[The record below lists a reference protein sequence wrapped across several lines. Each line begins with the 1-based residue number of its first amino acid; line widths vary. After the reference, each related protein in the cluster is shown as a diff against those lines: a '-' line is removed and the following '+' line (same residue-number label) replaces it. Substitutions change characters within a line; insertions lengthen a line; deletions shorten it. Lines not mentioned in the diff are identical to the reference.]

1 MSVDT
6 IQGQW
11 PVLKVGGEIDL
22 SNIDDL
28 RTAIDNA
35 ISRSPT
41 GFIVDLSDIS
51 YIDSAG
57 VAVIIGAYRRV
68 SKAGGILAVVK
79 PTHEGVRRV
88 LDLIGL
94 HMLPNIIVAED
105 LQTAEEA
112 LANRAPKSSI

>member
-6 IQGQW
+6 VQGQW
-11 PVLKVGGEIDL
+11 PTLKVGGEIDL

-35 ISRSPT
+35 ISRSPM
-41 GFIVDLSDIS
+41 GFIVDLTGVA

-57 VAVIIGAYRRV
+57 VAVIIGAYRRI
-68 SKAGGILAVVK
+68 SKAGGALAIVK
-79 PTHEGVRRV
+79 PVHEGVRRV

-94 HMLPNIIVAED
+94 HMLPSIVVTED
-105 LQTAEEA
+105 LPSAEEA
-112 LANRAPKSSI
+112 LSNRMPKSSV

>member
-11 PVLKVGGEIDL
+11 PTLKVGGEIDL

-35 ISRSPT
+35 LSRSPM
-41 GFIVDLSDIS
+41 GFIVDLTGIS

-79 PTHEGVRRV
+79 PLHEGVRRV

-94 HMLPNIIVAED
+94 HMLPNIVVTDDRSE
-105 LQTAEEA
+105 AEEA
-112 LANRAPKSSI
+112 LTTRAPKSSI

>member
-11 PVLKVGGEIDL
+11 PTLKVTGEIDL
-22 SNIDDL
+22 ANVDDL
-28 RTAIDNA
+28 RTAIDHA
-35 ISRSPT
+35 IGESPT
-41 GFIVDLSDIS
+41 GFIIDLKDIV

-57 VAVIIGAYRRV
+57 VAVIISAYRRM

-79 PTHEGVRRV
+79 PVSDGVRRV

-94 HMLPNIIVAED
+94 RMLPSIIVTDDVAG
-105 LQTAEEA
+105 AEEA
-112 LANRAPKSSI
+112 LSERGSKPSI

>member
-11 PVLKVGGEIDL
+11 PTLKVGGEIDL

-35 ISRSPT
+35 LDRSPM
-41 GFIVDLSDIS
+41 GFTVDLTDTS

-68 SKAGGILAVVK
+68 SKVGGVLAVVR
-79 PTHEGVRRV
+79 PVHEGVRRV

-94 HMLPNIIVAED
+94 HMLPNILIADD
-105 LQTAEEA
+105 LASAQEA
-112 LANRAPKSSI
+112 LANRTPKSSI

>member
-11 PVLKVGGEIDL
+11 PTLKVGGEIDL

-35 ISRSPT
+35 LSRSPM
-41 GFIVDLSDIS
+41 GFIVDLTDVS

-57 VAVIIGAYRRV
+57 VAVIISAYRKV
-68 SKAGGILAVVK
+68 GKAGGTLAVVK
-79 PTHEGVRRV
+79 PVHEGVRRV
-88 LDLIGL
+88 LELIGL
-94 HMLPNIIVAED
+94 HMLPSIAVTED
-105 LQTAEEA
+105 LCSAEEA
-112 LANRAPKSSI
+112 LASRRPNASI

>member
-11 PVLKVGGEIDL
+11 PTLKVGGEIDL

-28 RTAIDNA
+28 REAIDNA

-57 VAVIIGAYRRV
+57 VAVIIGAYRRI
-68 SKAGGILAVVK
+68 SKAGGILSIVM
-79 PTHEGVRRV
+79 PRHHGVRRV

-94 HMLPNIIVAED
+94 RMLPNIALTEDLNAAED
-105 LQTAEEA
+105 A
-112 LANRAPKSSI
+112 LLNHPPRQGI

>member
-11 PVLKVGGEIDL
+11 PTLKVTGEIDL

-35 ISRSPT
+35 LSRSPT
-41 GFIVDLSDIS
+41 GFIVDLTNIS

-68 SKAGGILAVVK
+68 SRTGGILAVVR
-79 PTHEGVRRV
+79 PAHEGVRRV

-94 HMLPNIIVAED
+94 HMLPNIIVADD
-105 LQTAEEA
+105 LAAAEEA
-112 LANRAPKSSI
+112 LTTRTPNPSI